1 MMKEIRV
8 HARAGQ
14 GAITTATILAN
25 AAFEDGKYAL
35 SFPTFGAA
43 RMGAP
48 MNAFVRIGDAP
59 IRVRSQIYKPDY
71 VLVQDPSLLRGFD
84 VVAGLKPDGLAVIN
98 STRKPSEL
106 GLKTQ
111 AKVLTA
117 PASRIAK
124 EVLTAPA
131 SRIAKEIMGRADRV
145 NTALIGAFIAATG
158 ELTMEAIEK
167 AIHTRFSGKAAE
179 SNWKALIAAYDE
191 VKSRGNGL

>member
-48 MNAFVRIGDAP
+48 MNAFVRISDAP
-59 IRVRSQIYKPDY
+59 IRARSQIYEPDY
-71 VLVQDPSLLRGFD
+71 VLVQDPTLLRGFD
-84 VVAGLKPDGLAVIN
+84 VVAGLKPDGVAVIN
-98 STRKPSEL
+98 SAKAPSAL
-106 GLKTQ
+106 GLKTK
-111 AKVLTA
+111 AKVLT
-117 PASRIAK
+117 
-124 EVLTAPA
+124 TPA

-145 NTALIGAFIAATG
+145 NTALIGAFVAATG
-158 ELTMEAIEK
+158 ELSLEALEK
-167 AIHTRFSGKAAE
+167 AIHTRFSGKAAD
-179 SNWKALIAAYDE
+179 SNWKALVEAYNE
-191 VKSRGNGL
+191 VKNRGNGL

>member
-1 MMKEIRV
+1 MLMMKEIRV

-71 VLVQDPSLLRGFD
+71 VLVQDPTLMKGYD

-98 STRKPSEL
+98 TGKKPSEL
-106 GLKTQ
+106 GLKTK
-111 AKVLTA
+111 ARVVTV
-117 PASRIAK
+117 PAARIAK
-124 EVLTAPA
+124 Q
-131 SRIAKEIMGRADRV
+131 IMGRADRV
-145 NTALIGAFIAATG
+145 NTALIGAFIAVTG
-158 ELTMEAIEK
+158 ELSLESLERAINS
-167 AIHTRFSGKAAE
+167 RFSGKAAE
-179 SNWKALIAAYDE
+179 SNWKALLEAYNE
-191 VKSRGNGL
+191 VKNRGNGT

>member
-48 MNAFVRIGDAP
+48 MNAFVRISDAP
-59 IRVRSQIYKPDY
+59 IRVRSQIYEPDY
-71 VLVQDPSLLRGFD
+71 VLVQDPSLLRGYD
-84 VVAGLKPDGLAVIN
+84 VVAGLKPDGVAVIN
-98 STRKPSEL
+98 SAKDPSEL
-106 GLKTQ
+106 GLKTK
-111 AKVLTA
+111 AKVLT
-117 PASRIAK
+117 
-124 EVLTAPA
+124 TPA

-145 NTALIGAFIAATG
+145 NTALIGAFVAATG
-158 ELTMEAIEK
+158 ELTLEALEK
-167 AIHTRFSGKAAE
+167 SIYTRFSGKAAD
-179 SNWKALIAAYDE
+179 SNWKALVEAYNE
-191 VKSRGNGL
+191 VKNRGNGL

>member
-1 MMKEIRV
+1 MKEIRI

-48 MNAFVRIGDAP
+48 MNAFVRISDAP

-71 VLVQDPSLLRGFD
+71 VLVQDPTLMRGFD
-84 VVAGLKPDGLAVIN
+84 VLSGLKQEGLAVIN
-98 STRKPSEL
+98 NSKDGSEL
-106 GLKTQ
+106 GLKTS
-111 AKVLTA
+111 ARVIT
-117 PASRIAK
+117 
-124 EVLTAPA
+124 VPA

-145 NTALIGAFIAATG
+145 NTALIGAFIAATH
-158 ELTMEAIEK
+158 ELTLAALEK
-167 AIHTRFSGKAAE
+167 SVYSRFSGKAAD
-179 SNWKALIAAYDE
+179 SNWKALIMAYEE
-191 VKSRGNGL
+191 VEKRGNGS

>member
-48 MNAFVRIGDAP
+48 MNAFVRIGNAP

-71 VLVQDPSLLRGFD
+71 VLVQDPTLMRGYD

-98 STRKPSEL
+98 TSKKPSEL

-111 AKVLTA
+111 AKVVTINA
-117 PASRIAK
+117 ARIAK
-124 EVLTAPA
+124 Q
-131 SRIAKEIMGRADRV
+131 IMGRADRV
-145 NTALIGAFIAATG
+145 NTVLIGAFVAVTG
-158 ELTMEAIEK
+158 ELGVESVQRAINS
-167 AIHTRFSGKAAE
+167 RFSGKAAE
-179 SNWKALIAAYDE
+179 SNWKALLEAYNE
-191 VKSRGNGL
+191 VKNRGNGA

>member
-71 VLVQDPSLLRGFD
+71 VLVQDPTLLRGYD
-84 VVAGLKPDGLAVIN
+84 VVAGLKPDGVAVIN
-98 STRKPSEL
+98 STKDPSEL

-111 AKVLTA
+111 AKVVT
-117 PASRIAK
+117 
-124 EVLTAPA
+124 TPA

-145 NTALIGAFIAATG
+145 NTALIGAFVAATG
-158 ELTMEAIEK
+158 ELTLEALKKSIY
-167 AIHTRFSGKAAE
+167 TRFSGKAAD
-179 SNWKALIAAYDE
+179 SNWKALVEAYNE
-191 VKSRGNGL
+191 VKNRGNGL

>member
-1 MMKEIRV
+1 LEIALMMKEIRV

-71 VLVQDPSLLRGFD
+71 VLVQDPTLMRGYD

-98 STRKPSEL
+98 TSKKSSEL

-111 AKVLTA
+111 ARVVTVNA
-117 PASRIAK
+117 GRIAK
-124 EVLTAPA
+124 Q
-131 SRIAKEIMGRADRV
+131 IMGRADRV
-145 NTALIGAFIAATG
+145 NTVLIGAFIAVTG
-158 ELTMEAIEK
+158 ELSVESVQRAINS
-167 AIHTRFSGKAAE
+167 RFSGKAAE
-179 SNWKALIAAYDE
+179 SNGKAFIEAYNE
-191 VKSRGNGL
+191 VKNRGNGA

>member
-1 MMKEIRV
+1 MKEIRI

-71 VLVQDPSLLRGFD
+71 VLVQDPTLLRGFD
-84 VVAGLKPDGLAVIN
+84 VVAGMKPDGLAVIN
-98 STRKPSEL
+98 NTKQPSEL
-106 GLKTQ
+106 GLKTDGR
-111 AKVLTA
+111 VITV
-117 PASRIAK
+117 PASRIA
-124 EVLTAPA
+124 
-131 SRIAKEIMGRADRV
+131 REIMGRADRV

-158 ELTMEAIEK
+158 ELSLEALEK
-167 AIHTRFSGKAAE
+167 AVNTRFSGKAAE
-179 SNWKALIAAYDE
+179 ANWKALVEAYNE
-191 VKSRGNGL
+191 VKNRES

>member
-48 MNAFVRIGDAP
+48 MNAFVRIADSP
-59 IRVRSQIYKPDY
+59 IRVRSQIYEPDY
-71 VLVQDPSLLRGFD
+71 VLVQDPTLLRGYN
-84 VVAGLKPDGLAVIN
+84 VVIGLKPEGLVVIN
-98 STRKPSEL
+98 DAKSPSEL
-106 GLKTQ
+106 GIKTE
-111 AKVLTA
+111 ARVLT
-117 PASRIAK
+117 
-124 EVLTAPA
+124 VPA

-145 NTALIGAFIAATG
+145 NTALIGAFAAATG
-158 ELTMEAIEK
+158 ELTLEALER
-167 AIHTRFSGKAAE
+167 AINSRFSGKVADG
-179 SNWKALIAAYDE
+179 NWKALLEAYNE
-191 VKSRGNGL
+191 IKNRGNGR

>member
-48 MNAFVRIGDAP
+48 MNAFVRISDAP
-59 IRVRSQIYKPDY
+59 IRARSQIYEPDY
-71 VLVQDPSLLRGFD
+71 VLVQDPSLLRGYD
-84 VVAGLKPDGLAVIN
+84 VVAGLKPDGVAVIN
-98 STRKPSEL
+98 SAKDPSEL
-106 GLKTQ
+106 GLKTK
-111 AKVLTA
+111 AKVLT
-117 PASRIAK
+117 
-124 EVLTAPA
+124 TPA

-145 NTALIGAFIAATG
+145 NTALIGAFVAATG
-158 ELTMEAIEK
+158 ELTLEALEK
-167 AIHTRFSGKAAE
+167 SIYTRFSGKAAD
-179 SNWKALIAAYDE
+179 SNWKALVEAYNE
-191 VKSRGNGL
+191 VKNRGNSI

>member
-71 VLVQDPSLLRGFD
+71 VLVQDPTLMRGYD

-98 STRKPSEL
+98 TSRNASEL

-111 AKVLTA
+111 AKVVTINA
-117 PASRIAK
+117 ARIAK
-124 EVLTAPA
+124 Q
-131 SRIAKEIMGRADRV
+131 IMGRADRV
-145 NTALIGAFIAATG
+145 NTVLIGAFIAVTG
-158 ELTMEAIEK
+158 ELSVESVQRAINS
-167 AIHTRFSGKAAE
+167 RFSGKAGRATGKL
-179 SNWKALIAAYDE
+179 S
-191 VKSRGNGL
+191 SRLTMR

>member
-14 GAITTATILAN
+14 GAITTATILAQ

-71 VLVQDPSLLRGFD
+71 VLVQDPTLLRGFD
-84 VVAGLKPDGLAVIN
+84 VVSGLKPDGLAVIN
-98 STRKPSEL
+98 STKAPAEL
-106 GLKTQ
+106 GLKTD
-111 AKVLTA
+111 AKVITV
-117 PASRIAK
+117 S
-124 EVLTAPA
+124 A

-145 NTALIGAFIAATG
+145 NTALIGAFIAVTG
-158 ELTMEAIEK
+158 ELTVEALERSVF
-167 AIHTRFSGKAAE
+167 TRFTGKAAE
-179 SNWKALIAAYDE
+179 SNWKAFLEAYNE
-191 VKSRGNGL
+191 VKNRGNGL

>member
-1 MMKEIRV
+1 MLMMKEIRV

-71 VLVQDPSLLRGFD
+71 VLVQDPTLMRGYD

-98 STRKPSEL
+98 TGKKPSEL
-106 GLKTQ
+106 GLKTK
-111 AKVLTA
+111 ARVVTV
-117 PASRIAK
+117 PAARIAK
-124 EVLTAPA
+124 Q
-131 SRIAKEIMGRADRV
+131 IMGRADRV
-145 NTALIGAFIAATG
+145 NTALIGAFIAVTG
-158 ELTMEAIEK
+158 ELSLESLERAINS
-167 AIHTRFSGKAAE
+167 RFSGKAAE
-179 SNWKALIAAYDE
+179 SNWKALLEAYNE
-191 VKSRGNGL
+191 VKNRGNGA

>member
-14 GAITTATILAN
+14 GAITTATILAM

-48 MNAFVRIGDAP
+48 MNAFVRMGDAP
-59 IRVRSQIYKPDY
+59 IRVRSQIYNPDY
-71 VLVQDPSLLRGFD
+71 VLVQDPTLLRGYD

-98 STRKPSEL
+98 NSGNPSDL
-106 GLKTQ
+106 HLKTD
-111 AKVLTA
+111 ARVLT
-117 PASRIAK
+117 
-124 EVLTAPA
+124 VPA

-145 NTALIGAFIAATG
+145 NTALIGALIAATG
-158 ELTMEAIEK
+158 ELTLEALER
-167 AIHTRFSGKAAE
+167 AIHTRFKGKAAE
-179 SNWKALIAAYDE
+179 SNWKALLQAYNE
-191 VKSRGNGL
+191 VKNRGNGS

>member
-48 MNAFVRIGDAP
+48 MNAFVRISDAP

-71 VLVQDPSLLRGFD
+71 VLVQDPSLLRGYD
-84 VVAGLKPDGLAVIN
+84 VVAGLKPDGVAVIN
-98 STRKPSEL
+98 SAKDPSEL
-106 GLKTQ
+106 GLKTK
-111 AKVLTA
+111 AKVLT
-117 PASRIAK
+117 
-124 EVLTAPA
+124 TPA

-145 NTALIGAFIAATG
+145 NTALIGAFVAATG
-158 ELTMEAIEK
+158 ELTMEALEK
-167 AIHTRFSGKAAE
+167 SIYTRFSGKVAD
-179 SNWKALIAAYDE
+179 SNWKALVEAYNE
-191 VKSRGNGL
+191 VKNRGNGL

>member
-48 MNAFVRIGDAP
+48 MNAFVRISDAP
-59 IRVRSQIYKPDY
+59 IRARSQIYEPDY
-71 VLVQDPSLLRGFD
+71 VLVQDPSLLRGYD
-84 VVAGLKPDGLAVIN
+84 VVAGLKPDGVAVIN
-98 STRKPSEL
+98 SAKDPSEL
-106 GLKTQ
+106 GLKTK
-111 AKVLTA
+111 AKVLT
-117 PASRIAK
+117 
-124 EVLTAPA
+124 TPA

-145 NTALIGAFIAATG
+145 NTALIGAFVAATG
-158 ELTMEAIEK
+158 ELTLEALEK
-167 AIHTRFSGKAAE
+167 SIYTRFSGKAAD
-179 SNWKALIAAYDE
+179 SNWKALVEAYNE
-191 VKSRGNGL
+191 VKNRGNGL

>member
-1 MMKEIRV
+1 MKKEIRV

-48 MNAFVRIGDAP
+48 MNAFVRIGDTP

-71 VLVQDPSLLRGFD
+71 VLVQDPTLMRGYD
-84 VVAGLKPDGLAVIN
+84 VVAGLKSDGLAVIN
-98 STRKPSEL
+98 TTKKPSEL
-106 GLKTQ
+106 NLKTQ
-111 AKVLTA
+111 AKVIT
-117 PASRIAK
+117 
-124 EVLTAPA
+124 VNA

-145 NTALIGAFIAATG
+145 NTALLGAFVAVTG
-158 ELTMEAIEK
+158 ELSLEALER
-167 AIHTRFSGKAAE
+167 AIRSRFSGKAAE
-179 SNWKALIAAYDE
+179 SNLKALREAYNE
-191 VKSRGNGL
+191 VKNRGNGK

>member
-14 GAITTATILAN
+14 GAITTATILAQ

-71 VLVQDPSLLRGFD
+71 VLVQDPTLLRGYD
-84 VVAGLKPDGLAVIN
+84 VVAGLKPDGLAVVN
-98 STRKPSEL
+98 NTREPSDL
-106 GLKTQ
+106 GLKTE
-111 AKVLTA
+111 AKVIT
-117 PASRIAK
+117 
-124 EVLTAPA
+124 VPA

-145 NTALIGAFIAATG
+145 NTALIGAFVAATG
-158 ELTMEAIEK
+158 ELTLEALEK
-167 AIHTRFSGKAAE
+167 SVHTRFKGKAAE
-179 SNWKALIAAYDE
+179 SNWKALVEAYNE
-191 VKSRGNGL
+191 VKNRGNGL

>member
-14 GAITTATILAN
+14 GAITTATILAQ

-48 MNAFVRIGDAP
+48 MNAFVRIGETP
-59 IRVRSQIYKPDY
+59 IHVRSQIYKPDY
-71 VLVQDPSLLRGFD
+71 VLVQDPTLLRGFD
-84 VVAGLKPDGLAVIN
+84 VVAGLKPDGMAVIN
-98 STRKPSEL
+98 HTKAPAEL
-106 GLKTQ
+106 GLKTE
-111 AKVLTA
+111 ARVIT
-117 PASRIAK
+117 
-124 EVLTAPA
+124 VPA

-158 ELTMEAIEK
+158 ELSLEALERSIN
-167 AIHTRFSGKAAE
+167 TRFKGKAAE
-179 SNWKALIAAYDE
+179 SNWEALLKAYDE
-191 VKSRGNGL
+191 VKNRGNGS

>member
-1 MMKEIRV
+1 METIPMMKEIRV

-71 VLVQDPSLLRGFD
+71 VLVQDPSLLKGYD
-84 VVAGLKPDGLAVIN
+84 VVAGLKADGLAVIN
-98 STRKPSEL
+98 SAKAPSDL
-106 GLKTQ
+106 TLKTK
-111 AKVLTA
+111 AKVITVGA
-117 PASRIAK
+117 
-124 EVLTAPA
+124 T
-131 SRIAKEIMGRADRV
+131 RIAKEIMGRADRV
-145 NTALIGAFIAATG
+145 NSALIGAFVAAAG
-158 ELTMEAIEK
+158 ELSLESLEK
-167 AIHTRFSGKAAE
+167 SINTRFSGTPAE
-179 SNWKALIAAYDE
+179 DNWKALLAGYNE
-191 VKSRGNGL
+191 VKNRGNGA

>member
-14 GAITTATILAN
+14 GAITTATILAQ

-71 VLVQDPSLLRGFD
+71 VLVQDPSLLKGYD
-84 VVAGLKPDGLAVIN
+84 VVVGLKPDGMAVVN
-98 STRKPSEL
+98 SVKAPSDL
-106 GLKTQ
+106 GLKTG
-111 AKVLTA
+111 ARVITTPGA
-117 PASRIAK
+117 RIAM
-124 EVLTAPA
+124 
-131 SRIAKEIMGRADRV
+131 EIMGRADRV
-145 NTALIGAFIAATG
+145 NTALIGAFVAATG
-158 ELTMEAIEK
+158 ELTLEALEK
-167 AIHTRFSGKAAE
+167 SINTRFKGKAAE
-179 SNWKALIAAYDE
+179 SNWKALVEAYDE
-191 VKSRGNGL
+191 FKNRGNGS

>member
-59 IRVRSQIYKPDY
+59 IRVRSQIYSPDY
-71 VLVQDPSLLRGFD
+71 VLVQDPTLLRGFD
-84 VVAGLKPDGLAVIN
+84 VVAGLKPGGMAVIN
-98 STRKPSEL
+98 STKDPAEL
-106 GLKTQ
+106 GLNTE
-111 AKVLTA
+111 AKVITVGA
-117 PASRIAK
+117 
-124 EVLTAPA
+124 T
-131 SRIAKEIMGRADRV
+131 RIAKEIMGRADRV
-145 NTALIGAFIAATG
+145 NSALIGAFIAATG
-158 ELTMEAIEK
+158 ELSVEALEK
-167 AIHTRFSGKAAE
+167 SINTRFSGKAAE
-179 SNWKALIAAYDE
+179 SNWKALIEGYNE
-191 VKSRGNGL
+191 VKNRGNGV

>member
-71 VLVQDPSLLRGFD
+71 VLVQDPSLLRGYD

-106 GLKTQ
+106 GLKTK
-111 AKVLTA
+111 AKVLT
-117 PASRIAK
+117 
-124 EVLTAPA
+124 TPA

-145 NTALIGAFIAATG
+145 NTALIGAFIAVTG

-167 AIHTRFSGKAAE
+167 AIYTRFSGKAAE